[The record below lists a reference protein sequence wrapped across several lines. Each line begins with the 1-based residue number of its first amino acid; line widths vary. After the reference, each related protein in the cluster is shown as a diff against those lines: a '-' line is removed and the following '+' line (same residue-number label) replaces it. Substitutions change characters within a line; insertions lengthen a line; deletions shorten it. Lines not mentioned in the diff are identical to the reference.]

1 MAMTTLGY
9 AILGLLAREPLS
21 GYDLASRTRERLG
34 FFWQARHS
42 QIYPEL
48 ARMEESGLVSHQV
61 VEQQDRP
68 DKKVYS
74 ATEAGLDTL
83 KAWVAEPPAP
93 RAVRD
98 ELVLKAYSIWLVDPE
113 RALALFREQE
123 RQHRERLARYEE
135 IEAWMQKEWGRD
147 LEQIDSPR
155 FASYATLQRGKGY
168 EREYAEWCGW
178 LADLLEKDA
187 DQTRGET

>member
-1 MAMTTLGY
+1 MTTSTLGY
-9 AILGLLAREPLS
+9 AILGLLARESLS
-21 GYDLASRTRERLG
+21 GYDLTSRTRERLA

-48 ARMEESGLVSHQV
+48 ARLEEGGLVTHKV

-74 ATEAGLDTL
+74 ATEAGLDAL
-83 KAWVAEPPAP
+83 KAWVAEPPAQ
-93 RAVRD
+93 RTVRD

-123 RQHRERLARYEE
+123 REHRERLARYEE

-147 LEQIDSPR
+147 LEQIDSPH

-178 LADLLEKDA
+178 LADLLEKGA
-187 DQTRGET
+187 G

>member
-1 MAMTTLGY
+1 MGY

-21 GYDLASRTRERLG
+21 GYDLTSRTKERLG

-48 ARMEESGLVSHQV
+48 ARLEERGMVTHRV

-74 ATEAGLDTL
+74 ATEAGLNAL
-83 KAWVAEPPAP
+83 KAWAAEPPAP

-98 ELVLKAYSIWLVDPE
+98 EMVLKAYSVWLVDPE
-113 RALALFREQE
+113 GALTLFREQE
-123 RQHRERLARYEE
+123 RRHRERLARYEE
-135 IEAWMQKEWGRD
+135 IEAWMQKEWGGD

-178 LADLLEKDA
+178 LANRLEKGA
-187 DQTRGET
+187 GRTRV

>member
-1 MAMTTLGY
+1 MGY

-21 GYDLASRTRERLG
+21 GYDLASRTKERLG

-48 ARMEESGLVSHQV
+48 ARLEDRGMVTHRV

-74 ATEAGLDTL
+74 ATEAGLNAL

-98 ELVLKAYSIWLVDPE
+98 EMVLKAYSVWLVDPE
-113 RALALFREQE
+113 GALTLFREQE
-123 RQHRERLARYEE
+123 RRHRERLARYEE
-135 IEAWMQKEWGRD
+135 IEAWMQKEWGGD
-147 LEQIDSPR
+147 LEQIDSPH

-168 EREYAEWCGW
+168 EREYAEWCSW
-178 LADLLEKDA
+178 LANRLEKGVGR
-187 DQTRGET
+187 TKV